1 MYEEAYNA
9 LYCINVH
16 TCYYGVMTAF
26 HAFANEIEISRS
38 DEIKVIRQRL
48 KELGF
53 KCVFSGGTLKQIV
66 RL

>member
-1 MYEEAYNA
+1 
-9 LYCINVH
+9 
-16 TCYYGVMTAF
+16 MTSF

-38 DEIKVIRQRL
+38 DEIKVIHQRL